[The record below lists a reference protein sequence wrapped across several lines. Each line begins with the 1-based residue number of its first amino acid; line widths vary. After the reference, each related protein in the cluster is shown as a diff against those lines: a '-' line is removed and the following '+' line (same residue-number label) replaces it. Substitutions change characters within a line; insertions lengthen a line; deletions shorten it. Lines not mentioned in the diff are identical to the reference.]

1 MKKLFKN
8 KQGFT
13 LIELLVV
20 IGILAVLAAI
30 AIPSVAGLID
40 RANKSADNSNAVE
53 MTNAVERFVSEY
65 ELYKQD
71 IASGTFDKTNL
82 DSAQGRVYNVTGIE
96 SREQVTKFEST
107 GLNGKGVDLDS
118 KYPVNE
124 ETLKAVI
131 QNYMKT
137 SSSTFE
143 PKQSDCQY
151 WYSPECGRVIVGE
164 VGSKS
169 SELTAIG
176 FDDASVNTVLDTT
189 EQYDDIH
196 WICLDAETE
205 NHIANENGELE
216 KWTNISIEPVEELT
230 FSINGVTYTYLS
242 DMTWNDW
249 LTSDYNTSNYTI
261 IEGQTQKYLVNGET
275 CNGCSGFYCSQY
287 GSIGYVPSRT
297 KVLVV
302 STQTKGEIGDCYT
315 SYRNPI
321 NFNDLISKP
330 LPQRFEQENKDYHF
344 ISYSFFCLGNSSQ
357 TAFGVYDEFDFL

>member
-40 RANKSADNSNAVE
+40 RANNSADNSNAVE

-71 IASGTFDKTNL
+71 IASGTFDKTDL

-96 SREQVTKFEST
+96 TRKQVTKFEST
-107 GLNGKGVDLDS
+107 GLSGKGVDLDS
-118 KYPVNE
+118 KYPANE
-124 ETLKAVI
+124 ETFKAVV

-151 WYSPECGRVIVGE
+151 WYSPECGRVIVAE

-176 FDDASVNTVLDTT
+176 FDDASINTGLDTT
-189 EQYDDIH
+189 EQYDEIH
-196 WICLDAETE
+196 WICLDAETV
-205 NHIANENGELE
+205 NCIANEQGELE
-216 KWTNISIEPVEELT
+216 EWIPSVKQPVIKQVEIWDVNDVLHTLNFEE
-230 FSINGVTYTYLS
+230 G
-242 DMTWNDW
+242 MTWNEW
-249 LTSDYNTSNYTI
+249 FTSEYNTLNL
-261 IEGQTQKYLVNGET
+261 ERFMDGQLLAYECDVVYESDINRIRYNQFTEENHYVHDAE
-275 CNGCSGFYCSQY
+275 YY
-287 GSIGYVPSRT
+287 YESIYILGGGGNVFSYDYFIYIKNDGTTEKLP
-297 KVLVV
+297 V
-302 STQTKGEIGDCYT
+302 SEY
-315 SYRNPI
+315 
-321 NFNDLISKP
+321 
-330 LPQRFEQENKDYHF
+330 ENIK
-344 ISYSFFCLGNSSQ
+344 NN
-357 TAFGVYDEFDFL
+357 

>member
-1 MKKLFKN
+1 MKNIFKN

-40 RANKSADNSNAVE
+40 RANKSADNSNANE

-71 IASGTFDKTNL
+71 IASGTFDKTDL

-96 SREQVTKFEST
+96 NREQVTKFEST
-107 GLNGKGVDLDS
+107 KGLSGKGVDLDS

-124 ETLKAVI
+124 ETFKSVV

-151 WYSPECGRVIVGE
+151 WYSPECGRVIVAE

-176 FDDASVNTVLDTT
+176 FDDASINTVLDTT
-189 EQYDDIH
+189 DQYDEIH
-196 WICLDAETE
+196 WICLDSETTNYIADESGSLVEYKIGKQFGEEKSMTIYEYGGNYKTFQYLEGMTWKDWFASEYNTEGYSLFIQGTRLTYEHSVIYESNPNQILMDVFVEE
-205 NHIANENGELE
+205 NHFVHDSDNYYYASVSTLR
-216 KWTNISIEPVEELT
+216 
-230 FSINGVTYTYLS
+230 TYLS
-242 DMTWNDW
+242 EFWNDTFIYIKNDGTTVK
-249 LTSDYNTSNYTI
+249 L
-261 IEGQTQKYLVNGET
+261 
-275 CNGCSGFYCSQY
+275 
-287 GSIGYVPSRT
+287 
-297 KVLVV
+297 
-302 STQTKGEIGDCYT
+302 
-315 SYRNPI
+315 PI
-321 NFNDLISKP
+321 S
-330 LPQRFEQENKDYHF
+330 EYENIK
-344 ISYSFFCLGNSSQ
+344 NQ
-357 TAFGVYDEFDFL
+357 